1 MNKKEIGFLAE
12 ELVKSYLLKSKY
24 EILERNYRTK
34 FGEIDIIAYD
44 RINDAIVF
52 VEVRY
57 RSDSSYGS
65 PQETV
70 NYYKQLKIINSALVY
85 IKNKN
90 LKEVNY
96 RFDIISVTE
105 DNKIEHIKN
114 AFVPS
119 NKLIY
124 F

>member
-44 RINDAIVF
+44 RIDDAIVF

>member
-12 ELVKSYLLKSKY
+12 ELVRSYLLKSKY
-24 EILERNYRTK
+24 EILEKNYRTK

-44 RINDAIVF
+44 RINDTVVF

-70 NYYKQLKIINSALVY
+70 NYYKQLRIIKSALVY

-96 RFDIISVTE
+96 RFDIISVAK

>member
-12 ELVKSYLLKSKY
+12 ELVRSYLLKSKY
-24 EILERNYRTK
+24 KILERNYRTK

-44 RINDAIVF
+44 RIDDAIVF
-52 VEVRY
+52 IEVRY

-96 RFDIISVTE
+96 RFDIISVTR

>member
-12 ELVKSYLLKSKY
+12 ELVRSYLLKSKY
-24 EILERNYRTK
+24 KILEINYRTK

-44 RINDAIVF
+44 RIDDAIVF
-52 VEVRY
+52 IEVRY

-96 RFDIISVTE
+96 RFDIISVTR